1 MKILQIGFHIWIAS
15 AGALLAQAV
24 LAPLAIAQTAPV
36 LPAEQ
41 LAGPGQSVSINVTN
55 GSRATLSVG
64 TGNVFGVTSSMSGM
78 AGTKI
83 ESKADLKPL
92 EGKISTVLGASA
104 EEGGMPSM
112 SADIKN
118 IRTMGGGTS
127 NFTSGG
133 GTTGNVD
140 SVEEASFA
148 EGSTSLTGMSSAF
161 DMTLDPAGTS
171 FTTSLTN
178 SGDSS
183 DATTNVSSAS
193 AAANVNSNINVD
205 ISNTTFSSAFSQ
217 NF

>member
-104 EEGGMPSM
+104 EEGY
-112 SADIKN
+112 A
-118 IRTMGGGTS
+118 
-127 NFTSGG
+127 F
-133 GTTGNVD
+133 NV
-140 SVEEASFA
+140 
-148 EGSTSLTGMSSAF
+148 G
-161 DMTLDPAGTS
+161 
-171 FTTSLTN
+171 
-178 SGDSS
+178 
-183 DATTNVSSAS
+183 
-193 AAANVNSNINVD
+193 
-205 ISNTTFSSAFSQ
+205 
-217 NF
+217 